1 MDKLI
6 IVIKGTLSYKIDN
19 TSILMNKSLTKSRLI
34 NKNQKSDEYCK
45 LFFLIF
51 NSSFILKFIFFF
63 IKN

>member
-6 IVIKGTLSYKIDN
+6 IVIKGRLSFKIDN
-19 TSILMNKSLTKSRLI
+19 MSILMNKSLTKSRLI

-45 LFFLIF
+45 LYFYYLILVL
-51 NSSFILKFIFFF
+51 LKFNIFLF